1 LRNTVLIILG
11 LLIVLVLLVNTTPVQ
26 NYIARKA
33 TEVLSDKLK
42 TKVTLQHI
50 RIDFLNHLLVQGLYV
65 EDQKHDT
72 LLYAGEAQMRITDW
86 FFFKKEV
93 PVLNYVGLKNAFIRL
108 DRKSNSKDWNYDFVI
123 DAFSTPKSTT
133 KKQND
138 FQVDLKK
145 VNLENIRFRM
155 DDAWTGND
163 LDIDAGSLVLNAN
176 DLDLKKKVLKLNNIA
191 IGNASVYIGSYPGGK
206 PKKAKRKIDVIDTTA
221 FNPGLWAV
229 NADKLSLSNCAFN
242 LKSDEVE
249 PTPEEFDPTHIVISE
264 INIEA
269 NKISIKGDT
278 IRGHIAHL
286 GAKERCGIVVK
297 KFEADVEVSPNAS
310 ICDNMY
316 LETNNSKL
324 KRYYA
329 MRYTRFPDFTDYIR
343 KVRMVGEL
351 NESTVDAKDI
361 AYFAPALRD
370 LYPAV
375 VRISGS
381 FDGTVDRFVAENL
394 DVNDGITSVKGDLG
408 MTGLPDIYN
417 TFIDYSK
424 GEIRTSGFGIMR
436 YAPSLQG
443 SPDIALEKLVFANFA
458 GSYTGFIDRFV
469 ANGKLNT
476 NLGNITSNIRLNVS
490 VAGKKELASYEG
502 KVTADNFLIGS
513 LLRQPLLGSVTL
525 TADVKGKGFK
535 AENADLTFST
545 NISQLGL
552 NNYNYQKITADG
564 TLANKKFD
572 GNLIVDDPNL
582 ALAFN
587 GAVDFSQQKQLSLN
601 AKANLLQSNLQALN
615 ITKDSVLASADFDLN
630 CTGSNIDNFTGYA
643 KLFNINLIRNNRHL
657 DVDSV
662 FIQNQ
667 VIAAGRALSIE
678 SNDVTA
684 YLQGNF
690 QLSSLAYSAQM
701 YLYGYLPNYIP
712 PPKKEAPNQ
721 DISFNVQTRRID
733 SLLGVLFPAIKGFDN
748 SVLTGSL
755 NTNAQTLRLNANVPF
770 GKIGIV
776 SMNRIVLTGEGNYRS
791 LSLNGDIGNIN
802 IGDSILNVSLNA
814 NAKLGND
821 SLSFNILTSSPDNYG
836 TATINGNAHARGDSL
851 YLSFM
856 PSEFYLNQNRWEIP
870 AGNRFVIGK
879 QYINVKD
886 FVLKS
891 GLQQLSLNSE
901 ETGSRQAYHIVLHDI
916 DMAQMGVITGF
927 GDYQPD
933 GRINGNI
940 NAEDIFGKLKAD
952 ARIEATDVKMGIDTI
967 GQIILA
973 GNYDGTKNE
982 LILDKGSGITYK
994 NASLSTYGTFGLSQ
1008 SEYVDLDGHIE
1019 FNNSRLV
1026 WITPLVKGFV
1036 SQLGGGLNGSI
1047 KIKGTSLQ
1055 PDISGTVSL
1064 NNAAVHVDYLGT
1076 NYTIKNTDLSIDNQ
1090 QVKLGNVTVYDQYKN
1105 PATLSGSIK
1114 HNRLKNFV
1122 LALSL
1127 TSEKFEALN
1136 LQDFENKDFY
1146 GHLLAQV
1153 QSLSVRGP
1161 VNDITMNIKAT
1172 PAGPS
1177 HLYLPVKSGG
1187 DLGSYSYVSFKTY
1200 GEEQKKIKV
1209 RGRNKFSIN
1218 IVAATTPDLTMTMI
1232 LDASTGDEI
1241 NAKGTGNINLE
1252 FGSGNDIRIAGN
1264 YNIDQGDYTFTFR
1277 QLFFKRNFIINSGST
1292 INFGGSLSKTTLNI
1306 NGTYRTTARLY
1317 DLLSESEKTSNI
1329 IPASE
1334 LTDTKTAQN
1343 VDVILKM
1350 TGMLQKPDLT
1360 FKLELP
1366 EKRSVGTYAY
1376 TKLDKINQSD
1386 RELFDQVASL
1396 LLVGSFIPP
1405 EGLVGTT
1412 ARTGAINNMSE
1423 LISSTASSQLTNIVN
1438 KLLGDKTLQIELK
1451 YKNYNLS
1458 DPTIEG
1464 GINRNEFRFGLRQS
1478 LFKERVIVELGS
1490 AYDWGRPTGGTS
1502 TAPTSNFNLAG
1513 DFRLQYLITEDGRL
1527 RFNLFRTSNY
1537 DVLVDKNVSR
1547 NGTGISWRKTF
1558 DNFDEFLHSKKYY
1571 QNQQKKIQQGNMN
1584 TDSTTIRKA
1593 EGTD

>member
-1 LRNTVLIILG
+1 MVVLL
-11 LLIVLVLLVNTTPVQ
+11 LLVNTTPVQ

-33 TEVLSDKLK
+33 TEILSDKLK
-42 TKVTLQHI
+42 TKVAIQHI
-50 RIDFLNHLLVQGLYV
+50 RVDFLNHLLVQGLYI

-86 FFFKKEV
+86 FFFKNEV
-93 PVLNYVGLKNAFIRL
+93 PVLKYIGLKNTFVRL
-108 DRKSNSKDWNYDFVI
+108 DRKDTSSAWNYDFIV
-123 DAFSTPKSTT
+123 DAFSSPKSTT

-138 FQVDLKK
+138 FQIDLKK
-145 VNLENIRFRM
+145 VDLENIRFRM

-163 LDIDAGSLVLNAN
+163 LDIDAGSMVLNAD
-176 DLDLKKKVLKLNNIA
+176 DLDLKKKVLKISNIA
-191 IGNASVYIGSYPGGK
+191 IGNGSVYVGSYHGGK
-206 PKKAKRKIDVIDTTA
+206 PQKAKRKSELVDTTA
-221 FNPGLWAV
+221 FNPEKWVLS
-229 NADKLSLSNCAFN
+229 ADKVSLDNCVFN
-242 LKSDEVE
+242 LKSDDDT
-249 PTPEEFDPTHIVISE
+249 PTPEEFDPSHISISE
-264 INIEA
+264 INIQA
-269 NKISIKGDT
+269 SKISIQGDT

-310 ICDNMY
+310 ICNNLY

-329 MRYTRFPDFTDYIR
+329 MHYKRFPDFTDYIH

-351 NESTVDAKDI
+351 NESVVDAKDI
-361 AYFAPALRD
+361 AYFAPTVRD
-370 LYPAV
+370 LYHAV
-375 VRISGS
+375 VRLSGS
-381 FDGTVDRFVAENL
+381 FDGTVDRFVAEKL

-436 YAPSLQG
+436 YAPSLHG
-443 SPDIALEKLVFANFA
+443 SPDIALEKLVFANFS

-469 ANGKLNT
+469 TNGTLNT
-476 NLGNITSNIRLNVS
+476 NLGKITSNVRLNVS
-490 VAGKKELASYEG
+490 VQGKKELASYEG
-502 KVTADNFLIGS
+502 KVSADNFMLGS
-513 LLRQPLLGSVTL
+513 LLRQPLIGSVTL
-525 TADVKGKGFK
+525 TADVKGKGFR
-535 AENADLTFST
+535 ADNADLTFSA
-545 NISQLGL
+545 NFSQLGL
-552 NNYNYQKITADG
+552 NNYNYQKILAEG

-572 GNLIVDDPNL
+572 GNLTVDDPNL

-587 GAVDFSQQKQLSLN
+587 GSVDFSQQKQLSFN
-601 AKANLLQSNLQALN
+601 ARANLLASNLQALN
-615 ITKDSVLASADFDLN
+615 ITGDSVLASADFDLN

-657 DVDSV
+657 DVDSI

-667 VIAAGRALSIE
+667 ITASGRALSIE
-678 SNDVTA
+678 SNDITA

-690 QLSSLAYSAQM
+690 QLSSLPYSAQM

-712 PPKKEAPNQ
+712 PPKKAAPNQ
-721 DISFNVQTRRID
+721 DISFNVHTRNID
-733 SLLGVLFPAIKGFDN
+733 SLLGVLMPTIKGFDN
-748 SVLTGSL
+748 SVFSGSL
-755 NTNAQTLRLNANVPF
+755 NTDAQTLKLNANIPF

-776 SMNRIVLTGEGNYRS
+776 SMNRIVLTGEGTYRS
-791 LSLNGDIGNIN
+791 LSINGDIGNLN
-802 IGDSILNVSLNA
+802 VGDSILNVSLNA
-814 NAKLGND
+814 NVRLGND
-821 SLSFNILTSSPDNYG
+821 SASFNILTSSPDNYG
-836 TATINGNAHARGDSL
+836 TATINGNAYARGDSL

-870 AGNRFVIGK
+870 SGNRFVIAK
-879 QYINVKD
+879 RFINVKD
-886 FVLKS
+886 FTLTS

-901 ETGSRQAYHIVLHDI
+901 ETRDKQAYHIVFHDL
-916 DMAQMGVITGF
+916 DMAQLGVIAGF
-927 GDYQPD
+927 NDYQPD
-933 GRINGNI
+933 GRIKGNI
-940 NAEDIFGKLKAD
+940 NAEDIFGKLKVD
-952 ARIEATDVKMGIDTI
+952 ARIEATDVKMGLDTI
-967 GQIILA
+967 GQIIIA
-973 GNYDGTKNE
+973 GNYDGAKKE

-994 NASLSTYGTFGLSQ
+994 NASLSTYGTFGISK
-1008 SEYVDLDGHIE
+1008 SDYVDLDGHIE
-1019 FNNSRLV
+1019 FNNSKLV

-1036 SQLGGGLNGSI
+1036 SQLGGGLTGSI
-1047 KIKGTSLQ
+1047 KIKGTSLD
-1055 PDISGTVSL
+1055 PDVSGVVSL
-1064 NNAAVHVDYLGT
+1064 RDASVHVDYLGT
-1076 NYTIKNTDLSIDNQ
+1076 NYTIKNTDISIDNQ
-1090 QVKLGNVTVYDQYKN
+1090 KVNLGNITVYDQYKN
-1105 PATLSGSIK
+1105 EAALTGSIK
-1114 HNRLKNFV
+1114 HDHLKNFT
-1122 LALSL
+1122 LALSVK
-1127 TSEKFEALN
+1127 SEKFEALN
-1136 LQDFENKDFY
+1136 LQEFENKDFY
-1146 GHLLAQV
+1146 GHLIAQI
-1153 QSLSVRGP
+1153 QGFSVSGP
-1161 VNDITMNIKAT
+1161 INDIKMNIRAT

-1200 GEEQKKIKV
+1200 GEEQKKIKAKS
-1209 RGRNKFSIN
+1209 RNKFYISIA
-1218 IVAATTPDLTMTMI
+1218 AATTPDLTMTMI

-1241 NAKGTGNINLE
+1241 NAKGAGTINME
-1252 FGSGNDIRIAGN
+1252 FGSGNDIRINGN

-1343 VDVILKM
+1343 VDVMLKM
-1350 TGMLQKPDLT
+1350 TGKLQKPDLT

-1423 LISSTASSQLTNIVN
+1423 LISTTASSQLTNIVN

-1458 DPTIEG
+1458 DPAVEG

-1502 TAPTSNFNLAG
+1502 TTATSNFNLAG

-1571 QNQQKKIQQGNMN
+1571 LNQQKKVMQGNMN
-1584 TDSTTIRKA
+1584 TDSTTIKKA
-1593 EGTD
+1593 ESND